1 MAQRV
6 AIARA
11 LARRP
16 TVLALDEPFS
26 ALDYF
31 TRLALQNHLLEL
43 WSVERFTVLLV
54 THDVEEAAQ
63 LSDRV
68 LALAGRPAR
77 IQREIAISSPRPR
90 RRATPELEAAK
101 EEILAAIGGG

>member
-1 MAQRV
+1 MVQRV
-6 AIARA
+6 AIARS

-31 TRLALQNHLLEL
+31 TRLALQDHLLEL
-43 WSVERFTVLLV
+43 WAAERFTVLLV
-54 THDVEEAAQ
+54 THDVEEAAR

-68 LALAGRPAR
+68 LALAGRPGR
-77 IQREIAISSPRPR
+77 IQREIAIAAARPR
-90 RRATPELEAAK
+90 TEEHQSELQSHMRSSYA
-101 EEILAAIGGG
+101 LHGL